1 MIVPQECGAVRGSPL
16 RENEQEEGKGIMT
29 PLRKTTPGPTR
40 RKRTHSA
47 SAAPV
52 VGTNARTLVDD
63 ALIAASGV
71 DARSILIV
79 TRDQAGALRVW
90 SSTGDMSENLRLAE
104 YARGELTVCALCAAQ
119 DE

>member
-1 MIVPQECGAVRGSPL
+1 
-16 RENEQEEGKGIMT
+16 MT
-29 PLRKTTPGPTR
+29 SLRKTNPGPTR

-52 VGTNARTLVDD
+52 VGTNARTPVDD

-71 DARSILIV
+71 DAQSILIV

-90 SSTGDMSENLRLAE
+90 SSTSDVSENLRLAE
-104 YARGELTVCALCAAQ
+104 YARGELAVCALCAAQ